1 MAHIRINGEALKEMR
16 GQNVCLLGKLKKVI
30 KFYFILVYFIKD
42 FILIVSLYKSI
53 SFKTKNKKI
62 P

>member
-30 KFYFILVYFIKD
+30 FLFFSFIFLKD
-42 FILIVSLYKSI
+42 FIYLFFS
-53 SFKTKNKKI
+53 
-62 P
+62 